1 MNRLTVVALL
11 AALALGASA
20 EMYLRPMAGGEPV
33 EVTMERFSVGAALKA
48 LGTMNTGM
56 ERLAKLEKP
65 GKGKDAQAKAIM
77 REREAYDAPRVL
89 KGTLLKQ
96 DYLIKKLRYEL
107 ALEQYKKGELGAERF
122 AVLNTEYQGAETA
135 FKDFWNTFGGF
146 AD

>member
-1 MNRLTVVALL
+1 MNRTLILGLATAGLLGL
-11 AALALGASA
+11 AAHA
-20 EMYLRPMAGGEPV
+20 EMYLRPLASGEPV
-33 EVTMERFSVGAALKA
+33 EVSMERFNVGAALKA
-48 LGTMNTGM
+48 LGTMTAGV

-65 GKGKDAQAKAIM
+65 GKGKEAIA

-122 AVLNTEYQGAETA
+122 ATLNTEYQQAETA
-135 FKDFWNTFGGF
+135 FKTFWDTFGGF